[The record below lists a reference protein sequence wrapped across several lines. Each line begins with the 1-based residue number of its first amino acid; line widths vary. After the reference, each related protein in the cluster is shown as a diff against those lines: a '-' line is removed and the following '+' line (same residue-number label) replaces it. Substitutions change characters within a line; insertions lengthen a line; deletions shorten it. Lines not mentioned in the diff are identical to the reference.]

1 MLRNAIAIA
10 LLCLMG
16 CAPAPAPK
24 SVSIAP
30 LVEEFVYG
38 ALGYSPVAAAAAGLH
53 SRNGV
58 SFDEALDQFD
68 AASLAKYRQFLEGF
82 RARLEKEVKP
92 ENLAPEERADYDII
106 AGQIRLA
113 LLELDTLQ
121 AYRHNP
127 TVYVELA
134 GSALF
139 NPFVLEYAPLEQ
151 RFGHIIARL
160 EKLPVL
166 FDQARA
172 NLVDS
177 PEIWTKVA
185 IDENEGNLALINGV
199 LSKQCPPVRK
209 EAFEK
214 AKASAL
220 KAITAFNQYLS
231 KDLAKK
237 TSGWRLGKEK
247 YAAKFAAVLDLG
259 VTPDQ
264 LLADAESE
272 LARVRTKMLGTGGP
286 MFERMYPGEREPENP
301 SLLVSKVLAKVAER
315 RSARE
320 RYFDDARRDL
330 DEARSFVRAK
340 NLMKL
345 PARDNLQVIETPVF
359 MRGIYAVGGFNP
371 APALEPKLGAFY
383 WLTPI
388 PDDWPKERVDS
399 KLREYN
405 FYGLK
410 ILTIHEAI
418 PGHYL
423 QFEYANDVQPEARR
437 VLRSV
442 FGNGPNVEGW
452 AVYATDLLIE
462 QGYLEDDPRMLMT
475 WYKQYL
481 RAVANTILDIRMQS
495 MGMTDEEAVKLMI
508 EQTFQE
514 KEEATA
520 KLVRAKL
527 SSTQL
532 PTYFAGYR
540 AWRRL
545 RDRIEKSRGAAFQL
559 ASFHEEALKPGA
571 IPMPSL
577 ERIMGK

>member
-1 MLRNAIAIA
+1 MIRYAFAIA
-10 LLCLMG
+10 LLCWTG

-24 SVSIAP
+24 AASIAP
-30 LVEEFVYG
+30 LVEEFVHG
-38 ALGYSPVAAAAAGLH
+38 ALSYSPVAAAAAGLH

-68 AASLAKYRQFLEGF
+68 SASLAKYRQFLVGF
-82 RARLEKEVKP
+82 RARLDKEINP
-92 ENLAPEERADYDII
+92 ETLGPEDHADYDIMT
-106 AGQIRLA
+106 GQIRLA

-151 RFGHIIARL
+151 RYGHIIARL
-160 EKLPVL
+160 EKLPAL
-166 FDQARA
+166 LDQARA

-185 IDENEGNLALINGV
+185 IDENEGNLALIDGV
-199 LSKQCPPVRK
+199 LTKQCPPVRK
-209 EAFEK
+209 EAFDK
-214 AKASAL
+214 AKAGAT
-220 KAITAFNQYLS
+220 KAIQEFNQYLS
-231 KDLAKK
+231 KDLSQR
-237 TSGWRLGKEK
+237 TSDWRLGKEK

-259 VTPDQ
+259 ITPEQ

-272 LARVRTKMLGTGGP
+272 LVRVRGRMLGTASP
-286 MFERMYPGEREPENP
+286 MFDRIYAGQKPPESPN
-301 SLLVSKVLAKVAER
+301 LLVSKVLAKVAER
-315 RSARE
+315 RSTRE
-320 RYFDDARRDL
+320 KYFEDARRDL
-330 DEARSFVRAK
+330 EEARGFVRAK

-388 PDDWPKERVDS
+388 PADWPKERVDS

-462 QGYLEDDPRMLMT
+462 QGYMADDPRMLMT

-545 RDRIEKSRGAAFQL
+545 RDRIEKGRGSAFQL
-559 ASFHEEALKPGA
+559 AAFHEEALKPGA

-577 ERIMGK
+577 ERILGK

>member
-1 MLRNAIAIA
+1 M
-10 LLCLMG
+10 
-16 CAPAPAPK
+16 
-24 SVSIAP
+24 
-30 LVEEFVYG
+30 YG
-38 ALGYSPVAAAAAGLH
+38 ALTFSPVAAAAAGLH

-58 SFDEALDQFD
+58 SLDEALDQFD
-68 AASLAKYRQFLEGF
+68 GVSVAKYRQFLEGF
-82 RARLEKEVKP
+82 GARLDKEVKP
-92 ENLAPEERADYDII
+92 ETLDPEARADYDII
-106 AGQIRLA
+106 AGQIRVA

-139 NPFVLEYAPLEQ
+139 NPFMLEYAPLEQ
-151 RFGHIIARL
+151 RYGHIIARL
-160 EKLPVL
+160 QKLPAL
-166 FDQARA
+166 FEQARA

-185 IDENEGNLALINGV
+185 IEENEGNLALINGV
-199 LSKQCPPVRK
+199 LTKQCPAARK
-209 EAFEK
+209 EAFDK
-214 AKASAL
+214 AKAAAS
-220 KAITAFNQYLS
+220 KAITGFNQYLS
-231 KDLAKK
+231 KDLARN
-237 TSGWRLGKEK
+237 TSDWRLGKEK

-259 VTPDQ
+259 VTPAQ
-264 LLADAESE
+264 LLSDAESE
-272 LARVRTKMLGTGGP
+272 LARVRVRMLETGGP
-286 MFERMYPGEREPENP
+286 MFDEMYPGQKRPESPNE
-301 SLLVSKVLAKVAER
+301 LVSKVLMRVAER
-315 RSARE
+315 RSTRE
-320 RYFDDARRDL
+320 KYFDDARRDL
-330 DEARSFVRAK
+330 EEARNFVRAK
-340 NLMKL
+340 NLMTL

-388 PDDWPKERVDS
+388 PPDWPKARADS

-405 FYGLK
+405 YYGLK

-452 AVYATDLLIE
+452 AVYGTDLLIE
-462 QGYLEDDPRMLMT
+462 QGYLAEDPRMMMT

-495 MGMTDEEAVKLMI
+495 MEMTDEEAVNLMI

-559 ASFHEEALKPGA
+559 AAFHEEALKPGA

-577 ERIMGK
+577 ERILGK